1 MLQRKT
7 GSRGGG
13 DLFGHSQM
21 IWLLNMVNVEK
32 SRMEDFRKKRMSFKE
47 IFHALIKKN
56 KHKSFGRFMPKTSM
70 T

>member
-1 MLQRKT
+1 MSIKKLVNVSSGAALYDDIT
-7 GSRGGG
+7 ESI
-13 DLFGHSQM
+13 F
-21 IWLLNMVNVEK
+21 NMVNVEK